1 MNTQRDILRSIVELQ
16 ETAINLCQQ
25 AIDAMQNGREKEAVN
40 FFSDLRSGAVCVK
53 DAISKLAPI
62 ICRHSSH
69 AVICENLLGS
79 MEHFSH
85 FWEKRNR
92 ERALI
97 VLKFEIMA
105 LLRDLKEDLYF
116 WNFIYP
122 DDRKMKDYYSD
133 EFAHNHR
140 NEYVKDGFTYEVSI
154 VVVGYNKIEY
164 TKQCIEYLV
173 KNTDLKGLN
182 CELITINNGSS
193 DETESFFESLPHEK
207 KLNFVKNSLSSME
220 ICMQNAAEGRYLVFL
235 ANDVIVSEK
244 WLDNLLV
251 CIKSDDTI
259 GAVSPVTNY
268 VSNLQSIPVDYKS
281 IEEMQ
286 IFASAY
292 NKSDPLKWEDRAR
305 LLPIANLV
313 SSEKLNEIGFFDRYF
328 YFGEFGDDDFSLRCR
343 RAGYRQVLC
352 RDTFVHH
359 FGSVTS
365 GDAQRK
371 SNSLGISRVLFRK
384 KHGIDAWDH
393 DFCHNPIIISHLN
406 LDKKGRINILG
417 IDSGIGSTPL
427 QIKASLRQKGNT
439 EAVIYNFT
447 TDKRFLHDLNPPV
460 SDFFSYD
467 ENICEIENTF
477 EGIEFDYVYVNEM
490 IESYDDFFKVMG
502 IIQTRMS
509 KEGQLILKGCN
520 FYSLETLCAVL
531 TGSTINRNGLIRF
544 YDLQSL
550 QEKLGEY
557 FKDLLCAYFID
568 DLKSSKGSIL
578 AGGSGTEFLNQCFQ
592 YLHINASEDHK
603 DLLNCSHYFIIAGK
617 K

>member
-1 MNTQRDILRSIVELQ
+1 MNTQTDILRSIVEMQ
-16 ETAINLCQQ
+16 ETAINLCRQ
-25 AIDAMQNGREKEAVN
+25 AIAALQNGREKEAAS
-40 FFSDLRSGAVCVK
+40 FFSNLRSGAVCVK
-53 DAISKLAPI
+53 DALSKLAPM

-122 DDRKMKDYYSD
+122 DEKRMAEYYAG
-133 EFAHNHR
+133 EFARNQE
-140 NEYVKDGFTYEVSI
+140 NEYIRDGYRHQVSI
-154 VVVGYNKIEY
+154 VVFSYNKIDY
-164 TKQCIEYLV
+164 TRQCIQYLF

-193 DETESFFESLPHEK
+193 DETESFFESLPHKK
-207 KLNFVKNSLSSME
+207 KLNLAMNSLPS
-220 ICMQNAAEGRYLVFL
+220 IGLLTQNAAEGRYVVLL
-235 ANDVIVSEK
+235 ANDVIVTER
-244 WLDNLLV
+244 WLENLLA
-251 CIKSDDTI
+251 CIKSDDNVI
-259 GAVSPVTNY
+259 AACPVANY
-268 VSNLQSIPVDYKS
+268 VSNLQTIPVEYKS

-286 IFASAY
+286 SFAREY
-292 NKSDPLKWEDRAR
+292 NKSNPLMWEERAR
-305 LLPIANLV
+305 LLPIACLF
-313 SSEKLNEIGFFDRYF
+313 SLEKMNKTGFFDRYF
-328 YFGEFGDDDFSLRCR
+328 YTGEFMDDDFTLRCR
-343 RAGYRQVLC
+343 RAGYRQILC

-359 FGSVTS
+359 FGSITS
-365 GDAQRK
+365 GEAHTS
-371 SNSLGISRVLFRK
+371 SNSLGKGRDLFLK

-393 DFCHNPIIISHLN
+393 DFCHNPIIISHLS

-460 SDFFSYD
+460 SDFFSYND
-467 ENICEIENTF
+467 NICEIENTF
-477 EGIEFDYVYVNEM
+477 EEIEFDYVYVNEM

-502 IIQTRMS
+502 IIGKRIT
-509 KEGQLILKGCN
+509 KDGQLILKGGN
-520 FYSLETLCAVL
+520 FFSIETLCAVL
-531 TGSTINRNGLIRF
+531 TGSAINRNGLIRF

-568 DLKSSKGSIL
+568 DLKSSKGCIP
-578 AGGSGTEFLNQCFQ
+578 AGGSSTEFLNQCFQ
-592 YLHINASEDHK
+592 YLHINASTDHK